1 MAYQPLDINTSID
14 YVRNRP
20 ALKSI
25 LPPQGKL
32 VAEEVGDGN
41 LNLVFIIENQ
51 LNPEHSAVLKQAL
64 PYLRVAGDSWPLTR
78 ERMRFETQ
86 ALLKH
91 NELAPGLV
99 PKVYD
104 YDEEMSLVVMEYLG
118 QHEIMRKPLVAR
130 KQFPLFTD
138 HITTFLAN
146 TLFFTSDLFLTGVE
160 KKELQAKF
168 INPHLCKIQEDFVF
182 TNPYMDSPENK
193 WNPEIDGEV
202 QAVRKN
208 AELKIALAEMKK
220 SYMTNGQAL
229 IHSDLHTGSIMLN
242 EHDTRVIDPE
252 FAFYGPM
259 GFDVGAVLENL
270 VLNYLSHYAHT
281 PDFEQRTRYQDY
293 LLDMVC
299 NVWNEFAR
307 KFENLWKENNRGE
320 LVPNKYWDFP
330 GGETAFAKYR
340 ERYIQSVF
348 HDTVGHGGAKMLRR
362 MMGIVSIWDITS
374 IEDLKKRAVCERLAI
389 QIGSR
394 WVLEHRQINSIEEM
408 VEIVREET
416 KDKESKLPHFLS

>member
-20 ALKSI
+20 ALKNI
-25 LPPQGKL
+25 LPPEGKL

-41 LNLVFIIENQ
+41 LNLVFIIEDQ

-91 NELAPGLV
+91 NELAPGLA

-130 KQFPLFTD
+130 KHFPLFTD

-146 TLFFTSDLFLTGVE
+146 TLFFTSDLFLSGVE

-168 INPHLCKIQEDFVF
+168 INLHLCKIQEDFVF

-193 WNPEIDGEV
+193 WNPEIDAEV
-202 QAVRKN
+202 QAV
-208 AELKIALAEMKK
+208 
-220 SYMTNGQAL
+220 
-229 IHSDLHTGSIMLN
+229 
-242 EHDTRVIDPE
+242 
-252 FAFYGPM
+252 
-259 GFDVGAVLENL
+259 
-270 VLNYLSHYAHT
+270 
-281 PDFEQRTRYQDY
+281 
-293 LLDMVC
+293 
-299 NVWNEFAR
+299 
-307 KFENLWKENNRGE
+307 
-320 LVPNKYWDFP
+320 
-330 GGETAFAKYR
+330 
-340 ERYIQSVF
+340 
-348 HDTVGHGGAKMLRR
+348 
-362 MMGIVSIWDITS
+362 
-374 IEDLKKRAVCERLAI
+374 
-389 QIGSR
+389 
-394 WVLEHRQINSIEEM
+394 
-408 VEIVREET
+408 
-416 KDKESKLPHFLS
+416 